1 VEGVEGLWVGKYPHT
16 FPFFHQ
22 HRMLSCIRNRSV
34 HLSFAHSSIYFLGL
48 DEFSIKMF
56 TQSSGTLAP
65 ESSSEP
71 LLFTGN
77 LHMRMRDCYPKI
89 QFLVEVP

>member
-1 VEGVEGLWVGKYPHT
+1 MPRCILAT
-16 FPFFHQ
+16 FPLFP
-22 HRMLSCIRNRSV
+22 S
-34 HLSFAHSSIYFLGL
+34 SSIIIYYFEEMAGG
-48 DEFSIKMF
+48 EVIKMF